1 MYFLYDITRNERLCA
16 FSEYGLYLQ
25 WANKIFETQLNKP
38 YSSIKALRRYP
49 LVWNDS
55 FMSRDGGMTIA
66 GQDR

>member
-1 MYFLYDITRNERLCA
+1 MYFFYDIMRNERLCA